1 AEVGFDGPEQEIWL
15 ERLGPEIDN
24 VRAAMQWLLATGRI
38 GHGLRI
44 TAHLWRFWYTRDRV
58 TEGSRWL
65 MAFLAR
71 GRETEEA
78 TRDPSAW
85 MDALFAAGRLAIFC
99 GNYPEAHALM
109 EEMRATAKQHYD
121 PYHIAS
127 ALMLL
132 GHIALE
138 QCDYPAA
145 RAYYE
150 EGIPFARE
158 AHHLLWQAVL
168 IGSLGITLIM
178 QGTIAAAHPILDESM
193 ALLRSLGDVGQISRM
208 LRWQG
213 VLALLEGDAER
224 ARASLV
230 EGIALHQ
237 RLHSVLGIAELLEV
251 FAALAATRG
260 QFARALHLTGA
271 VANLR
276 ATIAVPIPPYW
287 QEWLAAQIGPARQ
300 ALSTTES
307 AAALIAG
314 NAMTTDQAI
323 AEALGR
329 AGSAT
334 PGDRRTI
341 KETYGGLSARER
353 AVVAEVARGKANR
366 EIADTLSVT
375 EKTVEWH
382 VSNSLRK
389 LDFRARTELAVWAI
403 AVGLVAS
410 PQTTHTEPPAP

>member
-1 AEVGFDGPEQEIWL
+1 LQTALDDALRLLTGGARTAPRHQTLRATLDWSFALLTEDERTVLQRLTVFAGGCDLAAAEAICSGDPITGREVLHFLAQLAEKSLVQMDERHGNARYRLLETVRQYAGEQLAASDKEEEVRSTHVAWYLALAQQAEVGFDGPEQETWL

-44 TAHLWRFWYTRDRV
+44 TAHLWRFWYTRDQV

-99 GNYPEAHALM
+99 GDYWEARALM
-109 EEMRATAKQHYD
+109 EEMRVIAKQHHD

-138 QCDYPAA
+138 QGDYPAA

-150 EGIPFARE
+150 EGIPRAQE

-178 QGTIAAAHPILDESM
+178 QGAIAAAHPILDESM
-193 ALLRSLGDVGQISRM
+193 ALLRPLDDVGQISRM

-237 RLHSVLGIAELLEV
+237 RLHSVLGIAESLEV

-260 QFARALHLTGA
+260 QFARALHLIRG
-271 VANLR
+271 R
-276 ATIAVPIPPYW
+276 
-287 QEWLAAQIGPARQ
+287 
-300 ALSTTES
+300 
-307 AAALIAG
+307 
-314 NAMTTDQAI
+314 
-323 AEALGR
+323 EAHPL
-329 AGSAT
+329 
-334 PGDRRTI
+334 P
-341 KETYGGLSARER
+341 
-353 AVVAEVARGKANR
+353 V
-366 EIADTLSVT
+366 
-375 EKTVEWH
+375 
-382 VSNSLRK
+382 
-389 LDFRARTELAVWAI
+389 
-403 AVGLVAS
+403 
-410 PQTTHTEPPAP
+410 